1 MNLATRQS
9 SFAWKWK
16 MPVAPE
22 VVGDELGKIEEE
34 YGQVTPAIVV
44 EVAQSGSNPMHP
56 LFTWDDTVAGP
67 KYRLIEAQYVLRNLV
82 IRREAESDGD
92 EAPRNRSIRA
102 FLSVPQDETI
112 EAPEDGDEEMP
123 QRRMVYMSAQMA
135 LSDPQKRAYILDE
148 ARRALSAWRNRYE
161 ALSEFADLIAA
172 IDDTLRKFTNEVKV
186 N

>member
-16 MPVAPE
+16 MPVSPE
-22 VVGDELGKIEEE
+22 VVGNELGKIEEE

-56 LFTWDDTVAGP
+56 LFTWDDSIAGK
-67 KYRLIEAQYVLRNLV
+67 KYRLTEAQYVLRNLV
-82 IRREAESDGD
+82 IRRDAESASD
-92 EAPRNRSIRA
+92 EAPRYRSIRA
-102 FLSVPQDETI
+102 FLSVPQDEII

-123 QRRMVYMSAQMA
+123 QQRMVYLSAQMA

-148 ARRALSAWRNRYE
+148 ARRALSAWRNRYD
-161 ALSEFADLIAA
+161 ALSEFADLFVA